1 MTGTVQNFWMQ
12 QLHANSWGFRS
23 TGAAG
28 PVVALALLLF
38 GVSGAEAHAGSG
50 AKQGQGSQALGSLTA
65 RGTVT
70 VNGMPASNDTTVFVG
85 DTIRTS
91 EDGTVTFSING
102 KGSFRLAS
110 SSEMSFQPDP
120 RYTGELKS
128 GIVVM
133 NSFGG
138 ATDISVR
145 AGNYV
150 VAPVIQAQ
158 QSSSRIERHVDGSFA
173 IACLDGSVGLI
184 PLEGSTGR
192 VLQAGESA
200 NILTSGQLEA
210 VLTPPKATTPAESA
224 STNTPGAPTAPDTQP
239 PPPPVHGSSSKKNE
253 YILLGVAAA
262 AAIGVAVGVAG
273 AGHGSPSVSPS
284 TP

>member
-1 MTGTVQNFWMQ
+1 MQ
-12 QLHANSWGFRS
+12 QIHASSQGFQSARAVAPIV
-23 TGAAG
+23 AA
-28 PVVALALLLF
+28 ALTLLLF
-38 GVSGAEAHAGSG
+38 GVSGVEARAGSG
-50 AKQGQGSQALGSLTA
+50 TKQGQAPQAMGSLTA

-110 SSEMSFQPDP
+110 NSEMSFQPDP
-120 RYTGELKS
+120 RYMGELKS

-145 AGNYV
+145 VGNYV

-158 QSSSRIERHVDGSFA
+158 QSSSRIERHGDGSFA

-184 PLEGSTGR
+184 PLEGTTGR
-192 VLQAGESA
+192 VLGAGESG
-200 NILTSGQLEA
+200 NILASGELEA

-224 STNTPGAPTAPDTQP
+224 TTAAGATPTTTPDTQP
-239 PPPPVHGSSSKKNE
+239 PPPVVHGSSNKKNE

>member
-1 MTGTVQNFWMQ
+1 MRK
-12 QLHANSWGFRS
+12 LHANSQRFRS
-23 TGAAG
+23 VGAAA
-28 PVVALALLLF
+28 PVVAALALLLF
-38 GVSGAEAHAGSG
+38 CVVGVEARAGSGG
-50 AKQGQGSQALGSLTA
+50 AKQGQGPQALGSLTA

-110 SSEMSFQPDP
+110 NSEMSFQPDP

-158 QSSSRIERHVDGSFA
+158 QSSSRIERHTDGSFV
-173 IACLDGSVGLI
+173 IVCLDGSVGLI

-192 VLQAGESA
+192 VLQAGEST
-200 NILTSGQLEA
+200 NILASGELEA
-210 VLTPPKATTPAESA
+210 VLTPPKA
-224 STNTPGAPTAPDTQP
+224 PTAGETAATGATPSPTTTADTQP
-239 PPPPVHGSSSKKNE
+239 PPPPVHGNSSKKNE

>member
-1 MTGTVQNFWMQ
+1 ME
-12 QLHANSWGFRS
+12 QLHANSQGFRNAR
-23 TGAAG
+23 AAA
-28 PVVALALLLF
+28 PVLAAALALLLF
-38 GVSGAEAHAGSG
+38 GVSGVEAGAGSG
-50 AKQGQGSQALGSLTA
+50 AKQVGRRRSTGSLTA

-91 EDGTVTFSING
+91 EDGTLTFSMNG

-110 SSEMSFQPDP
+110 NSEMSFQPDP

-150 VAPVIQAQ
+150 VAPVIQTQ
-158 QSSSRIERHVDGSFA
+158 QSSSRIERHADGSFA

-192 VLQAGESA
+192 VLQVGESA
-200 NILTSGQLEA
+200 NILASGELEA
-210 VLTPPKATTPAESA
+210 VLTPPKAATPTESATTAATTTPSA
-224 STNTPGAPTAPDTQP
+224 TTDTQP
-239 PPPPVHGSSSKKNE
+239 PPPPVHGSNSKKNE

-273 AGHGSPSVSPS
+273 AGTWKPVG
-284 TP
+284 